1 MNKVQ
6 RIHRSSHPAIHRF
19 VMMALAVII
28 PLGAATLSARA
39 ADVTSVSG
47 PAARP
52 GSTSARAVR
61 ADEDKPAAIEA
72 LVRSYQDRQTFNGT
86 VLVAEKGAVI
96 FKRGF
101 GLANRE
107 WNIPNVPVTK
117 FRIGSMTK
125 QFTSML
131 IMQLVQEKKIDLQ
144 AKVTAYLPFYRQD
157 TGDKV
162 TIHHLLT
169 HTSGIPS
176 YTDNMAR
183 MAEVVR
189 DPYPPAEF
197 VAQHCSDDL
206 EFEPG
211 SRFRYD
217 NSGYFILGAVIEAVT
232 GRPYEEVLRERILDP
247 LGMKDSGYDRP
258 VPVLANRASGYTV
271 TFDGLENARYLNMS
285 LPYAAGALYST
296 VGDLY
301 LWDRALAGDRL
312 LSAEAKA
319 ILFKPQVAMGGG
331 TSYAYGWMV
340 RPRTVPGSQ
349 AKTTSVFH
357 GGAIFGFSSY
367 LERLPD
373 EGHFVVILSNTPEAD
388 LGSLAEGIID
398 VIYGKRP
405 ELPKRSLT
413 REMYSTLIGKGAA
426 EAIKQYRE
434 IKAAEPADY
443 EFDPQE
449 LNQLGYHLLNN
460 KRMME
465 AAVEIFK
472 LNVAEFP
479 TYANGYDSLGEAYL
493 AAGDKS
499 QAVANYTKSLELDP
513 ANANAAAKL
522 AEIQKK

>member
-19 VMMALAVII
+19 VLTALAVII

-47 PAARP
+47 SAARP
-52 GSTSARAVR
+52 GSTSARVVR
-61 ADEDKPAAIEA
+61 AGEDKPAAIEA

-107 WNIPNVPVTK
+107 WNIPNMPDTK

-131 IMQLVQEKKIDLQ
+131 VMQLVQEEKIDLQ
-144 AKVTAYLPFYRQD
+144 AKLSAYLPFYRQD
-157 TGDKV
+157 TGDQV

-197 VAQHCSDDL
+197 VAQHCSGDL

-217 NSGYFILGAVIEAVT
+217 NSGYYILGAVIEAVT
-232 GRPYEEVLRERILDP
+232 GKPYEQVLRERILEP
-247 LGMKDSGYDRP
+247 LAMKDTGYDRP
-258 VPVLANRASGYTV
+258 VPVLAKRAAGYTV
-271 TFDGLENARYLNMS
+271 TPGGFENSRYLNMS
-285 LPYAAGALYST
+285 LPFAAGALYST
-296 VGDLY
+296 VEDLF

-312 LSAEAKA
+312 FQPEMKA
-319 ILFKPQVAMGGG
+319 RLFEPYAPVGDGR
-331 TSYAYGWMV
+331 SYGYGWMV
-340 RPRTVPGSQ
+340 RERPLPGSRS
-349 AKTTSVFH
+349 KTLSLSH
-357 GGAIFGFSSY
+357 GGAIFGFTSY

-373 EGHFVVILSNTPEAD
+373 EGSLVVILCNTPEAD
-388 LGSLAEGIID
+388 LPIMADGIFAI
-398 VIYGKRP
+398 IHG
-405 ELPKRSLT
+405 
-413 REMYSTLIGKGAA
+413 GAA
-426 EAIKQYRE
+426 EPPK
-434 IKAAEPADY
+434 
-443 EFDPQE
+443 
-449 LNQLGYHLLNN
+449 
-460 KRMME
+460 KRR
-465 AAVEIFK
+465 
-472 LNVAEFP
+472 P
-479 TYANGYDSLGEAYL
+479 GP
-493 AAGDKS
+493 GD
-499 QAVANYTKSLELDP
+499 VPER
-513 ANANAAAKL
+513 
-522 AEIQKK
+522 